1 MAKKGKKK
9 NTEEAV
15 IKVKNLTKVYSNK
28 HVVNNVTFSIFPG
41 QIFGF
46 VGPNGAGKSTTIRMI
61 TGLTPISNGSVRICG
76 YNIETNFKR
85 AISNVGAVVETP
97 QLYPYLSGLDNL
109 KLYADFYNK
118 KAKERINQI
127 VKLVGME
134 NRIKDKVSTYSLGM
148 KQRLGIAQA
157 LLNKPQLLILDEP
170 TNGLDPNGI
179 VEIRN
184 ILRVL
189 AEKENM
195 AIIISSHNLA
205 ELELMCDVIGLIN
218 NGRLIEYRTMED
230 ISKMVEN
237 KQRVQFV
244 CNYPNY
250 AAMLIKEKYGIIAK
264 PVGNSVVMPLREAS
278 IATVIS
284 YLIHKK
290 IRIYSIK
297 KIQKS
302 LEELYFELLNSDRP
316 STSII

>member
-1 MAKKGKKK
+1 MKPVL
-9 NTEEAV
+9 E
-15 IKVKNLTKVYSNK
+15 VKNLTKVYSNK

>member
-1 MAKKGKKK
+1 MKPVL
-9 NTEEAV
+9 E
-15 IKVKNLTKVYSNK
+15 VKNLTKTYSNK
-28 HVVNNVTFSIFPG
+28 NVVNNVTFSIFPG

-61 TGLTPISNGSVRICG
+61 TGLTPITNGSVRICG

-118 KAKERINQI
+118 KAKDRINQI

-230 ISKMVEN
+230 INKMVEN
-237 KQRVQFV
+237 KQKVQFI

-250 AAMLIKEKYGIIAK
+250 AAMLIKEKYGIAAK
-264 PVGNSVVMPLREAS
+264 PIGNSVIMPLKEAS

-290 IRIYSIK
+290 IRIFSIK

>member
-1 MAKKGKKK
+1 MRPVL
-9 NTEEAV
+9 EC
-15 IKVKNLTKVYSNK
+15 KNLTKVYGSK
-28 HVVNNVTFSIFPG
+28 KVVDNVSFSLFPG

-61 TGLTPISNGSVRICG
+61 TGLTPATEGAVRICG
-76 YNIETNFKR
+76 YNINYSFKR
-85 AISNVGAVVETP
+85 AIDNIGAVVETP
-97 QLYPYLSGLDNL
+97 QLYPYLSGLNNL
-109 KLYADFYNK
+109 KLYANFYDK
-118 KAKERINQI
+118 RAKARIDQI

-157 LLNKPQLLILDEP
+157 LLNKPNLLILDEP

-189 AEKENM
+189 ADKERI

-205 ELELMCDVIGLIN
+205 ELELVCDVIALIN
-218 NGRLIEYRTMED
+218 NGRLIEYRTMDE
-230 ISKMVEN
+230 INKMVEA

-250 AAMLIKEKYGIIAK
+250 AGMLIKKQYK
-264 PVGNSVVMPLREAS
+264 LPCKVVGNSVILPLKEENIAS
-278 IATVIS
+278 VIS
-284 YLIHKK
+284 FLTFKK
-290 IRIYSIK
+290 VKIYGIK

-302 LEELYFELLNSDRP
+302 LEELYFDLLNGSR
-316 STSII
+316 TSSSIL

>member
-1 MAKKGKKK
+1 MKPVL
-9 NTEEAV
+9 E
-15 IKVKNLTKVYSNK
+15 VKNLTKVYSNK

-278 IATVIS
+278 IAKVIS
-284 YLIHKK
+284 NLFMY
-290 IRIYSIK
+290 
-297 KIQKS
+297 
-302 LEELYFELLNSDRP
+302 
-316 STSII
+316 